1 MDWLYAKHIYCFLK
15 NGKAVRKLK
24 KQMNR
29 RWRRELNEEML
40 EELKPDS
47 WEYMDYTFSK
57 SYRDNEE
64 LYFRGECNIETYSV

>member
-1 MDWLYAKHIYCFLK
+1 MRKGRKQRVKTGAEMDWLYAKRLYCFLK

-40 EELKPDS
+40 EEVDEDICS
-47 WEYMDYTFSK
+47 DYVPM
-57 SYRDNEE
+57 
-64 LYFRGECNIETYSV
+64 G

>member
-1 MDWLYAKHIYCFLK
+1 MICDMRKGRKQQLKTGAEYDLIYAKHLYCFLK

-40 EELKPDS
+40 EEADEDICS
-47 WEYMDYTFSK
+47 DYVPM
-57 SYRDNEE
+57 
-64 LYFRGECNIETYSV
+64 G

>member
-1 MDWLYAKHIYCFLK
+1 MICNMRKGRKQRVKTGAEMDWLYAKHIYYYLK

-40 EELKPDS
+40 EEVNEDICG
-47 WEYMDYTFSK
+47 DYVPM
-57 SYRDNEE
+57 
-64 LYFRGECNIETYSV
+64 G